1 MSTAEIIYIHPKCLQ
16 TGRDAIVPMG
26 ALTTIPAIRGNKLGL
41 FEAEVKDIHIK
52 AAKVVLMDI
61 HWHFNLVSGMRLAER
76 VRRVNRHVKI
86 IAGGYTASIFARQI
100 TRASEIDYIVK
111 GDTDDVLPALVEQLM
126 AGGDGRNL
134 PNVTGKYFEN
144 HIGKV
149 MTPERYGQMEF
160 VEPLWFPTLV
170 RTMRLYQR
178 NFYPTYTY
186 PFVPVSRGCAFHC
199 ETCYG
204 NPKFQKIICGRDIVF
219 RPGESVVD
227 DIRRIERVEGMR
239 LVYIIGDLD
248 THRNTKNAEIVL
260 GNKYKLNLYYEY
272 FDIPTPEHLDAISAA
287 FNFVFVCL
295 FTVKMHFA
303 TNSVVD
309 MDAME
314 EAVAKVYGKN
324 VNCTLFVNP
333 DLEDNNP
340 GYARKV
346 LQIQRKYKC
355 DLFNMKSY
363 ITTLG
368 TDIPYPREDSEDR
381 DQQFRIFSERNKR
394 DTVKLWLRRTI
405 LHRTFFSEKLT
416 WFARKTHTELTAWEL
431 AHKSS
436 K

>member
-1 MSTAEIIYIHPKCLQ
+1 MSITEIIYIHPRSLQ

-26 ALTTIPAIRGNKLGL
+26 ALTTISAIHGNKLGL
-41 FEAEVKDIHIK
+41 FEAEVKDSHLR

-61 HWHFNLVSGMRLAER
+61 HWHFSLVSGMRLAER
-76 VRRVNRHVKI
+76 VRRVNRDVKI

-100 TRASEIDYIVK
+100 TRESEIDYVVR
-111 GDTDDVLPALVEQLM
+111 GDTDDVLPELVEQLGN
-126 AGGDGRNL
+126 GGDGHNL

-144 HIGKV
+144 HISKV

-160 VEPLWFPTLV
+160 IEPLWFPTLV
-170 RTMRLYQR
+170 KMMRFYQR

-219 RPGESVVD
+219 RPGESIVGD
-227 DIRRIERVEGMR
+227 MRRIERMEGMR

-248 THRNTKNAEIVL
+248 TYRNAKNAEIVL
-260 GNKYKLNLYYEY
+260 GNKYNLNLYYEY
-272 FDIPTPEHLDAISAA
+272 FDTPTSEHLNAISAA
-287 FNFVFVCL
+287 FNYVFICL

-303 TNSVVD
+303 TDSVID
-309 MDAME
+309 MEAME
-314 EAVAKVYGKN
+314 AAVAKVYGKN

-346 LQIQRKYKC
+346 LQIRRKYGC
-355 DLFNMKSY
+355 DLFNMKTY
-363 ITTLG
+363 IATLS
-368 TDIPYPREDSEDR
+368 TDIPYPGEDSEER
-381 DQQFRIFSERNKR
+381 EQQFIVFLKKNRR
-394 DTVKLWLRRTI
+394 DTATLWLRRTL
-405 LHRTFFSEKLT
+405 LHRVFFSDTLT
-416 WFARKTHTELTAWEL
+416 WLARKTHTMMTEAEMKRK
-431 AHKSS
+431 AS